1 MTEWFDQRYISRD
14 EHQQIVDY
22 YRKQVARLYHE
33 LSELRSGMEAQGRK
47 DTVERALPQQAAD
60 GDNVIRLDFRR
71 RH

>member
-33 LSELRSGMEAQGRK
+33 LSELRSGMEACGRK
-47 DTVERALPQQAAD
+47 EPLARPVPRQMAD
-60 GDNVIRLDFRR
+60 GDNVIRVNFRHR
-71 RH
+71 